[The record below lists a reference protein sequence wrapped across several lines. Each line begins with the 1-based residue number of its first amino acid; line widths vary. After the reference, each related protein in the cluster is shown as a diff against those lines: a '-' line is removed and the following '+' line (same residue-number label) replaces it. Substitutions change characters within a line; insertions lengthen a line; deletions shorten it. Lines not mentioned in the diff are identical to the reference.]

1 MIGSIFHA
9 NTYCQCLVLIDIRD
23 DHSLFCPFVVFRA
36 NNETTRREDSWRRP
50 VMQLFEGQVY
60 IGI

>member
-1 MIGSIFHA
+1 M
-9 NTYCQCLVLIDIRD
+9 LIDIRD

-36 NNETTRREDSWRRP
+36 NKETTRREDSWRIP

>member
-36 NNETTRREDSWRRP
+36 NKETTRREDSWRRL
-50 VMQLFEGQVY
+50 VMQLFKGQVY
-60 IGI
+60 IRI

>member
-23 DHSLFCPFVVFRA
+23 DHSLFCPFVVFIP
-36 NNETTRREDSWRRP
+36 NKETTRREDSWRRP
-50 VMQLFEGQVY
+50 VIQLFEGQFY